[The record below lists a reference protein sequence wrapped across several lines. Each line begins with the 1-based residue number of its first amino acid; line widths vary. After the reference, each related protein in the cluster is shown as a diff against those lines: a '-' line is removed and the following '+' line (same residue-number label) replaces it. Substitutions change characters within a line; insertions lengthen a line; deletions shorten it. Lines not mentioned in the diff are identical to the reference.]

1 MSPWHCGL
9 RGATRRFVLLR
20 KNTVLA
26 DTPLCAYSSTGCT
39 GFQCPLAK
47 CHQEGSASSSGFL
60 FARLPL
66 PLQLGRTAVWKRF
79 LTVKVEWAAFESARC
94 QRAVRSSDCP
104 VPQITYSFARLY
116 CNSPTYSPAFRR
128 RSVQSLITDLLLS

>member
-1 MSPWHCGL
+1 MPTALSRERQSFTHNNAPPARVFFSLVC
-9 RGATRRFVLLR
+9 R
-20 KNTVLA
+20 
-26 DTPLCAYSSTGCT
+26 
-39 GFQCPLAK
+39 CPSNLAK
-47 CHQEGSASSSGFL
+47 QPFG
-60 FARLPL
+60 
-66 PLQLGRTAVWKRF
+66 KRF